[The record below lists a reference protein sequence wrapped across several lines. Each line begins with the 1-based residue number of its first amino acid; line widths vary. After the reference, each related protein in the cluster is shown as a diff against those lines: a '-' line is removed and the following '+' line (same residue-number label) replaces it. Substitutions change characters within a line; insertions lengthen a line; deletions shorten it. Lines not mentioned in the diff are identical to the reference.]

1 MTSVSASYV
10 YQSHAASGLAFGNAV
25 LTSLWAHTQMHVREC
40 EALRSKASW
49 CDSAWFVCCIMGTLC
64 PCVCIRVH
72 TQMCRCACLCLCIF
86 DCVCD
91 CVCVCLGNEDMQPIR
106 AGTMPS
112 VYRAGWSLPP
122 FHPPFPPSA
131 FNVEVSDPQGAR
143 KLNAWMAQQYHYDV
157 LQRICSFVSNPPP
170 WSPDITSSWANTT
183 LLNTFLF
190 LFDRFWH
197 VD

>member
-1 MTSVSASYV
+1 MSTSPMPPLAWHLATQSWRLYEHTHKCMCVSARPCAQRLLDV
-10 YQSHAASGLAFGNAV
+10 IARV
-25 LTSLWAHTQMHVREC
+25 
-40 EALRSKASW
+40 
-49 CDSAWFVCCIMGTLC
+49 FVCCIMGTLC

-122 FHPPFPPSA
+122 FHPPFHPSA

-170 WSPDITSSWANTT
+170 GSPDITSSWANTT